1 MTLDLDVIL
10 AAHGAGDDSLVNAAI
25 RALATQLERRL
36 VGARVSAA
44 FHKGEPSY
52 ASAVRR
58 AARTPRVVVPLLTSD
73 GYHFAR
79 LQRAVADADATGLT
93 HVTQPLGTDP
103 VFVNAFVERV
113 AAQVDRLGVDRAAA
127 GIVVVG
133 HGTDRHPNSGVAT
146 TTVAAALLALGF
158 DHVRVAFLDD
168 EPTVEAVT
176 RAIMPHEYLVVVPFL
191 VGLGDHV
198 TQDLPARIATGV
210 PANRV
215 AFVAPV
221 AELPT
226 LAELIERVI
235 RNTLRSR
242 VDAELQSQSA
252 L

>member
-1 MTLDLDVIL
+1 MTLDLEVIL
-10 AAHGAGDDSLVNAAI
+10 AAHGAGDDSPVNAAV
-25 RALATQLERRL
+25 RGLATQLERRL
-36 VGARVSAA
+36 VGARVCAA

-58 AARTPRVVVPLLTSD
+58 ATRTTRVVVPLLTSD

-79 LQRAVADADATGLT
+79 LQRAVADADPSGLT
-93 HVTQPLGTDP
+93 RVTRPLGTDT
-103 VFVNAFVERV
+103 VFVNAFGERA
-113 AAQVDRLGVDRAAA
+113 AAQVDRLGVDRAMVR
-127 GIVVVG
+127 IIVVG

-158 DHVRVAFLDD
+158 DQVRVAFLDED
-168 EPTVEAVT
+168 PTVEAVM

-191 VGLGDHV
+191 IGLGDHV
-198 TQDLPARIATGV
+198 TQDLPARIAAGA

-215 AFVAPV
+215 AFVAPI

-235 RNTLRSR
+235 RNARLSR
-242 VDAELQSQSA
+242 IGAELQAESA
-252 L
+252 P